1 MKIFF
6 CLLFSSILCANEGY
20 MSSPTDMKS
29 LMFEIEKIFS
39 EDISNIENVKSFY
52 SNQKNLVMSLHTK
65 LPQK

>member
-1 MKIFF
+1 
-6 CLLFSSILCANEGY
+6 